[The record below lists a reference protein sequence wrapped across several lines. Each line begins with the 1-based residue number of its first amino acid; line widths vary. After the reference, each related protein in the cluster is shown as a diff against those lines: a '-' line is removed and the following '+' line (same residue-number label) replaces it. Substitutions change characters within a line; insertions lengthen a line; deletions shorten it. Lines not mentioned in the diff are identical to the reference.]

1 MSNSLIKRDYMSLCF
16 AFFLCVLAVFGMN
29 SIFNIS
35 VIGITLTMYR
45 ICIPCLF
52 VLVLLV
58 WASKIKVLGLEKG
71 SHQKRIF
78 MLAAIVFAVWI
89 VYSSVQLVIYG
100 QIDFKEGAKT
110 LLSLI
115 LAAMTIFV
123 MAGMSF
129 FGVKTNDYISA
140 MKIIYVAILA
150 IAFMEV
156 TSGFHLPSSKL
167 CEFIDGTIPA
177 REESISILRYMSTS
191 IFYNPND
198 YAAFVAIMLPLFF
211 IGKSKREYVLNLVV
225 IMLSIAILRIDDAWI
240 AMFSVILAFV
250 VYFIAYK
257 DGEEIIKEKVGQ
269 LIAILV
275 SYQWGSMILGIFR
288 KLLTNT
294 LLSLG
299 ALGGDS
305 STVEKVPKPEASLSE
320 VINAQFGGNLSEV
333 INAQSGG
340 NGGSS
345 GALRINTYLN
355 SLENMF
361 TETLGLGYGPGNFN
375 AYMDSLGDNI
385 AVLNNPHGL
394 WIEILVEFGVLIFI
408 LYVAFIVYLYCTL
421 IRIYI
426 KSKSSIVLTAIL
438 IDTAFV
444 FATFAPSAFLGYT
457 YQWIVIGISLIV
469 VMQKDRILVE
479 PNEKVTD
486 NESI

>member
-257 DGEEIIKEKVGQ
+257 DGEGIIKKKVGQ

-299 ALGGDS
+299 VLGGDIG
-305 STVEKVPKPEASLSE
+305 TVGKGPKPEANLSE
-320 VINAQFGGNLSEV
+320 VINAQFGGN
-333 INAQSGG
+333 
-340 NGGSS
+340 GGSS
-345 GALRINTYLN
+345 GASRINTYLN